1 MNFWKDKSPD
11 KRHAFRRRNRQD
23 EQTSHQRVYYNLQA
37 TIAYSLRLENDEVLE
52 EYSE

>member
-37 TIAYSLRLENDEVLE
+37 KYDEALE